1 MRLIDWLIFWFVDWL
16 VGWLVLCLTVWF
28 SWTGGVDWF
37 DSCDCLLVFFIW
49 LFGLLGWLIDLA
61 YFGLILLGLRC
72 LIWVD
77 CLIHWLVGCLA
88 DCEVS
93 WLRGRLADW
102 LIDWLLIDW
111 LDRWIDMI
119 NLIGLFEI
127 SLHSNMNLGLIEV
140 RTAGVDIDLQP
151 YHHQSYAWRNVH
163 NVVRYMNLQVV

>member
-1 MRLIDWLIFWFVDWL
+1 MSDWRFDFGMIGCDIDVKFGCSLIWKGLFDWCLVIDGLVLRMVDFLWMEYAINWLIDFLVRWLI
-16 VGWLVLCLTVWF
+16 GWLIGSLFDCLIF
-28 SWTGGVDWF
+28 MDGGVDWF
-37 DSCDCLLVFFIW
+37 DSCDCLLVFFTW

-111 LDRWIDMI
+111 IVGLTW
-119 NLIGLFEI
+119 LI
-127 SLHSNMNLGLIEV
+127 
-140 RTAGVDIDLQP
+140 
-151 YHHQSYAWRNVH
+151 W
-163 NVVRYMNLQVV
+163 